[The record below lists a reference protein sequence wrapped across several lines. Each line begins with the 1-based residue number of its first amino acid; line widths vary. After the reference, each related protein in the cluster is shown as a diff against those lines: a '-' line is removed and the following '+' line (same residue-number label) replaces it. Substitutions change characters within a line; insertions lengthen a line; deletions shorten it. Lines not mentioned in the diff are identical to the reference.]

1 MNRVALKKRLLE
13 EIWKEESE
21 MESYENEYPLI
32 MEDEVREKVN
42 KQKILEEDI
51 CAVIDNAQTTGR
63 RTFDP
68 NTGHYKAYKEIGH
81 ITCWVEYTPLEQG
94 YEVHNLYTHRM
105 KIELEA
111 VWNGRKTETDL

>member
-1 MNRVALKKRLLE
+1 
-13 EIWKEESE
+13 

-51 CAVIDNAQTTGR
+51 CAVIDNAETTGR

>member
-1 MNRVALKKRLLE
+1 
-13 EIWKEESE
+13 

-51 CAVIDNAQTTGR
+51 CAVIYNAETTGR